1 MTGLATP
8 MKLGRTLIDAAALEE
23 GISRIASEVDR
34 DQNGR
39 PVLLVGI
46 LKGSVFFLCDLA
58 KRMKTPVSL
67 DFLQVSS
74 YGSGTKSSG
83 NVRLVRDLSTD
94 VAGREV
100 IIVEDIVDTGRT
112 LHKIVEILGTRHPK
126 SVKICAL
133 LKKRIPGNEGI
144 PVDYL
149 GFTIDDHFVVGYGLD
164 FAESYRNLPFI
175 GILEPD
181 KTESTVDRRQATVKD
196 AK

>member
-1 MTGLATP
+1 
-8 MKLGRTLIDAAALEE
+8 MKLGRTLIGPGELED
-23 GISRIASEVDR
+23 GISRLATEIDR
-34 DQNGR
+34 DQAGR

-58 KRMKTPVSL
+58 KKLKTTPVSL

-94 VAGREV
+94 VAGRDV
-100 IIVEDIVDTGRT
+100 VIVEDIVDTGRT
-112 LHKIVEILGTRHPK
+112 LQKIIQILGTRHPK

-133 LKKRIPGNEGI
+133 LKKKVPGALEV

-164 FAESYRNLPFI
+164 YAEAYRNLPFI

-181 KTESTVDRRQATVKD
+181 GEK
-196 AK
+196 

>member
-1 MTGLATP
+1 
-8 MKLGRTLIDAAALEE
+8 MKLGKTLIGAGQLEE
-23 GISRIASEVDR
+23 GISRLAAEIDR
-34 DQNGR
+34 DQAGR

-58 KRMKTPVSL
+58 KKLKTTPVSL

-100 IIVEDIVDTGRT
+100 VIVEDIVDTGRT
-112 LHKIVEILGTRHPK
+112 LHKIIEILGTRHPK

-133 LKKRIPGNEGI
+133 LKKTVPGALAV

-149 GFTIDDHFVVGYGLD
+149 GFNIEDHFVVGYGLD
-164 FAESYRNLPFI
+164 YAEAYRNLPFI

-181 KTESTVDRRQATVKD
+181 GEK
-196 AK
+196 

>member
-1 MTGLATP
+1 
-8 MKLGRTLIDAAALEE
+8 MKLGRTLIGQAELTA
-23 GISRIASEVDR
+23 GIDRLASELDR
-34 DQNGR
+34 DQDGR
-39 PVLLVGI
+39 PALLVGI
-46 LKGSVFFLCDLA
+46 LKGSIFFLCDLA
-58 KRMKTPVSL
+58 KRLKTPVEL

-83 NVRLVRDLSTD
+83 NVQLVRDLSTD

-112 LHKIVEILGTRHPK
+112 LKKIVEILSTRNPR

-133 LKKRIPGNEGI
+133 LKKRIRGNESI
-144 PVDYL
+144 PIDYL

-164 FAESYRNLPFI
+164 FAEAYRNLPFI

-181 KTESTVDRRQATVKD
+181 GDQK
-196 AK
+196 

>member
-1 MTGLATP
+1 
-8 MKLGRTLIDAAALEE
+8 MKLGRTLIDNAALEE
-23 GISRIASEVDR
+23 ALGRLAAEIDR
-34 DQNGR
+34 DQKGQ
-39 PVLLVGI
+39 PAMLVGI
-46 LKGSVFFLCDLA
+46 LKGSIFFLCDLA
-58 KRMKTPVSL
+58 KKLQTTPVTL

-74 YGSGTKSSG
+74 YGKGTKSSG
-83 NVRLVRDLSTD
+83 NVQLVRDLSTD
-94 VAGREV
+94 VAGRDV

-112 LHKIVEILGTRHPK
+112 LRKIIDILKTRRPR

-133 LKKRIPGNEGI
+133 LKKRIPGNEEI

-181 KTESTVDRRQATVKD
+181 GDAAARPESGTGGN
-196 AK
+196 

>member
-1 MTGLATP
+1 
-8 MKLGRTLIDAAALEE
+8 MKLGKTLIAAEQLEE
-23 GISRIASEVDR
+23 GISRLAAEIDR
-34 DQNGR
+34 DQAGR

-58 KRMKTPVSL
+58 KKLKTTPVSL

-100 IIVEDIVDTGRT
+100 VIVEDIVDTGRT
-112 LHKIVEILGTRHPK
+112 LHKIIEILGTRHPK

-133 LKKRIPGNEGI
+133 LKKTVPGALAV

-149 GFTIDDHFVVGYGLD
+149 GFHIEDHFVVGYGLD
-164 FAESYRNLPFI
+164 YAESYRNLPFI

-181 KTESTVDRRQATVKD
+181 GEKS
-196 AK
+196 